1 MLSTD
6 ERIEVVGLVESG
18 DEAVTQ
24 ADDLEPDVVL
34 MDISMPGL
42 NGVEATRRIVSTR
55 PDARVLMVT
64 GSDALEDVE
73 AARGAGA
80 AGYMTKDRI
89 ADELVVAILDA
100 AA

>member
-6 ERIEVVGLVESG
+6 ERIEVVGLAESG
-18 DEAVTQ
+18 DEAVSQ

-42 NGVEATRRIVSTR
+42 NGVEATRRIVATR

-64 GSDALEDVE
+64 GSDAQEDVE
-73 AARGAGA
+73 AARTAGA

-89 ADELVVAILDA
+89 AAELVVAILDVA
-100 AA
+100 A

>member
-6 ERIEVVGLVESG
+6 ERIEVVGLAESG

-42 NGVEATRRIVSTR
+42 NGVEATRRIVATR
-55 PDARVLMVT
+55 PEARVLMVT
-64 GSDALEDVE
+64 GSDAQEDVE
-73 AARGAGA
+73 AARAAGA

-89 ADELVVAILDA
+89 AAELVVAILDA